1 MKEKTLY
8 SQEGMERS
16 LQAFARHLASDF
28 RGTVNGGMAPV
39 LEQCSFA
46 EKTAVFS
53 FEIQPWMSNPG
64 GVVHGGIV
72 AGLLDTAIGSVTYYF
87 SGEKLTPTIALQVT
101 FVRPMVLEK
110 KAYIRVALHSCGRTM
125 GNATAEAWQEGAPD
139 RTVATAS
146 GTYYTA

>member
-1 MKEKTLY
+1 MTEQNLH

-16 LQAFARHLASDF
+16 LRAFVKHLAVDF
-28 RGTVNGGMAPV
+28 PGTINGGMALT
-39 LEQCSFA
+39 LESCSFA

-53 FEIQPWMSNPG
+53 CEIPHWMSNPG
-64 GVVHGGIV
+64 GVVHGGMV
-72 AGLLDTAIGSVTYYF
+72 AGLLDTSIGSVTYYF

-110 KAYIRVALHSCGRTM
+110 KTYIRVSLSSCGRTM

-139 RTVATAS
+139 RIIATAA